1 MAIYGNPGIGCGPLR
16 AKLNRKQRN
25 TMSYD
30 KNVAQQYAELGTKC
44 RTKPK
49 KNNSLRRIL
58 GFSLMFLFSLN
69 FFSFFC
75 FLYQTQKTIL
85 FLFMLCSMQSVTNVP
100 QPQHDSFKVVA
111 YFLSKKQWPKFLVFL
126 FFRDSRLH
134 RPKQKRKVF
143 CWRTPLKLNTLNEH
157 QEKQS
162 FRLNQR
168 FSSEFCF
175 LVLAVYEIE
184 QQIWIQH
191 QDCWKLF

>member
-85 FLFMLCSMQSVTNVP
+85 FLFMLCSMQSVTNFR

-111 YFLSKKQWPKFLVFL
+111 YFLSKNNDQNSSCFC
-126 FFRDSRLH
+126 FFVIQGCIDQS
-134 RPKQKRKVF
+134 K
-143 CWRTPLKLNTLNEH
+143 NE
-157 QEKQS
+157 
-162 FRLNQR
+162 R
-168 FSSEFCF
+168 FSAEG
-175 LVLAVYEIE
+175 
-184 QQIWIQH
+184 H
-191 QDCWKLF
+191 H

>member
-69 FFSFFC
+69 FFSFFVSFIKHKRQFC
-75 FLYQTQKTIL
+75 FCLC
-85 FLFMLCSMQSVTNVP
+85 FVLCSQSPMSHSHNMI
-100 QPQHDSFKVVA
+100 
-111 YFLSKKQWPKFLVFL
+111 
-126 FFRDSRLH
+126 
-134 RPKQKRKVF
+134 
-143 CWRTPLKLNTLNEH
+143 PLKWSLTFYRKNNDQNSSCFCFFVIQGCIDQSKNE
-157 QEKQS
+157 
-162 FRLNQR
+162 R
-168 FSSEFCF
+168 FSAEG
-175 LVLAVYEIE
+175 
-184 QQIWIQH
+184 H
-191 QDCWKLF
+191 H